1 MKKRIFLVV
10 FMIIAIVLLAGC
22 SKEEGSSSSGQ
33 VSQAATAASEEKS
46 YTLKFQHLG
55 VEGDAYDLGA
65 KRFKELAEEYS
76 GGSLTIELYSN
87 GELASGANAVQ
98 SVQMGTLNIVAE
110 SSMTE
115 ANFIPTFDVLNLPFL
130 FENLDQVWAVL
141 DGPVGEELK
150 ADAEASGFKVLC
162 FWDNGFR
169 NVSNNTRAINSV
181 ADVAGLKIRVP
192 ENSVFVDT
200 WETLGAIPTPMAW
213 SEVYTGLQQH
223 VIDAQENPIPFIYG
237 GRIHEVQKYLAMT
250 DHKYEYV
257 TMAMSLRRWNSL
269 TPEQQ
274 KIIKEASAA
283 ATKYE
288 NELVATKT
296 QELLEIMKKEGLQ
309 VTNPDKEEFA
319 KVARTAHADFAKSIG
334 QEDLYQR
341 ILKELGR

>member
-22 SKEEGSSSSGQ
+22 SMEEGSSSSGQ

-98 SVQMGTLNIVAE
+98 SVQMGTLDIVAE

-213 SEVYTGLQQH
+213 SEVYSALQLGT
-223 VIDAQENPIPFIYG
+223 IDGQENPNGHMQSYNLTEI
-237 GRIHEVQKYLAMT
+237 QKYFAITNHVYTAEPVIMNLNVFNKLS
-250 DHKYEYV
+250 D
-257 TMAMSLRRWNSL
+257 N
-269 TPEQQ
+269 P
-274 KIIKEASAA
+274 KEA
-283 ATKYE
+283 
-288 NELVATKT
+288 L
-296 QELLEIMKKEGLQ
+296 M
-309 VTNPDKEEFA
+309 
-319 KVARTAHADFAKSIG
+319 
-334 QEDLYQR
+334 
-341 ILKELGR
+341 

>member
-98 SVQMGTLNIVAE
+98 SVQMGTLDIVAE

-115 ANFIPTFDVLNLPFL
+115 ANFIPSFDVLNLPFL

-141 DGPVGEELK
+141 DGPLGEELK

-213 SEVYTGLQQH
+213 SEVYSALQLGT
-223 VIDAQENPIPFIYG
+223 IDGQENPNGHMQSYNLTEI
-237 GRIHEVQKYLAMT
+237 QKYFAITNHVYTAEPVIMNLNVFNKLS
-250 DHKYEYV
+250 D
-257 TMAMSLRRWNSL
+257 N
-269 TPEQQ
+269 Q
-274 KIIKEASAA
+274 KEALMKAA
-283 ATKYE
+283 AESATYE
-288 NELVATKT
+288 REQREKINDETLQWISDQGV
-296 QELLEIMKKEGLQ
+296 EI
-309 VTNPDKEEFA
+309 TYPDIDGFRD
-319 KVARTAHADFAKSIG
+319 KVAPIYEEYGAKYS
-334 QEDLYQR
+334 DLLSEIQA
-341 ILKELGR
+341 ITEK